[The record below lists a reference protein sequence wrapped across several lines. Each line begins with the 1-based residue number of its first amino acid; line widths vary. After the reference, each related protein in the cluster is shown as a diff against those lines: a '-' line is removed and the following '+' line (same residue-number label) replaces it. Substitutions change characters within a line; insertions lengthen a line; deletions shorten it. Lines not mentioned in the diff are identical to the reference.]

1 MTIKTFLLKLRHDD
15 CKNKKTKL
23 GDFNLKR
30 GQIPKENVVKPSD
43 TPRKKIRVK
52 DVELG
57 SIKRKGKKSS

>member
-1 MTIKTFLLKLRHDD
+1 
-15 CKNKKTKL
+15 L
-23 GDFNLKR
+23 GPSNLKR

-43 TPRKKIRVK
+43 TPRKKFRVK